1 MTTPRSL
8 DKKKITL
15 WPGREISALLTSIA
29 VDILGSDRSCIKTA
43 VPVLTAHCNVV
54 LVVLWLPMV
63 SWLLTPVGPGGRQR
77 ERRGPLQDSNTILCC
92 PTHWVSHTRR
102 TTEHNTTD
110 KIAHIFFPNPP
121 DLMLGLWCS
130 GVQLARHF
138 HFSISWRKINNSQ
151 HLVKNSYLHII
162 EKLQLGTGDIVNMSV
177 GISIGIDIDADLYLV
192 MSLLTW
198 VPLKHQYQ
206 LNSDSAA
213 TPLTEMI
220 KLSLKRQQDT
230 ECYRPNSVLIFSSAT
245 ADWDES
251 FVLFIARLVI
261 FYGSLSYQ
269 LSGAVNC

>member
-1 MTTPRSL
+1 MISSICTWSIMTTPRYL

-151 HLVKNSYLHII
+151 HRVKSSYYNRGVTAWYWRHC
-162 EKLQLGTGDIVNMSV
+162 QYVSWY
-177 GISIGIDIDADLYLV
+177 LYWYWYWCW
-192 MSLLTW
+192 SLLGNVTSH
-198 VPLKHQYQ
+198 L
-206 LNSDSAA
+206 
-213 TPLTEMI
+213 
-220 KLSLKRQQDT
+220 
-230 ECYRPNSVLIFSSAT
+230 
-245 ADWDES
+245 
-251 FVLFIARLVI
+251 
-261 FYGSLSYQ
+261 GSTKTSI
-269 LSGAVNC
+269 ST

>member
-1 MTTPRSL
+1 MLCWWCCGSRWSPGYWHLL
-8 DKKKITL
+8 D
-15 WPGREISALLTSIA
+15 PGGGRERDAGRSKTPTRYSAVRHTGSLRH
-29 VDILGSDRSCIKTA
+29 DGLG
-43 VPVLTAHCNVV
+43 
-54 LVVLWLPMV
+54 
-63 SWLLTPVGPGGRQR
+63 
-77 ERRGPLQDSNTILCC
+77 
-92 PTHWVSHTRR
+92 
-102 TTEHNTTD
+102 EHNTTD